1 MKIIEVTKKDG
12 SIVYRASVY
21 LGVDAITGKKVKT
34 SVTGRTKTEV
44 KQKARHAPIEFAKNG
59 STVKKE
65 VEVKTYQ
72 ELADLWLES
81 YKLTVK
87 PQTFVVTKRQLYNH
101 LIPIFGG
108 MKLDKIVP
116 ATIQQFVNGLAPE
129 LVNFKAIHSI
139 NNRILQHGVLLQVLA
154 TNPARD
160 VILPKKQKK
169 GREAV
174 RFIESEHLKQFLGYA
189 EELASRNHAKYYQY
203 VIFKLLLA
211 TGCRIGEL
219 SALEWS
225 DIDLEAGTISI
236 SKTYSMELHIIG
248 TTKTKAGTRIISID
262 KKTALL
268 LKQYRNRKTALL
280 LKQYRNRQRLMFL
293 EVGAC
298 APSVVFATTVRE
310 YLPRI
315 SLQEIINRRCKAL
328 GIPRFTCHAF
338 RHTHASLLL
347 NAGISYK
354 ELQYRLGH
362 SNISMTLDTYGHL
375 SKDKEKEA
383 VSYYEKAIN
392 SL

>member
-1 MKIIEVTKKDG
+1 MRITEIRKKDG
-12 SIVYRASVY
+12 STVYRANIY
-21 LGVDAITGKKVKT
+21 LGVDVVTGKKVKT
-34 SVTGRTKTEV
+34 SITGRTKTEV
-44 KQKARHAPIEFAKNG
+44 KQKAKQAPIEFVKNG

-65 VEVKTYQ
+65 MEVKTYQ
-72 ELADLWLES
+72 ELAELWLDN

-87 PQTFVVTKRQLYNH
+87 PQSFAMTKKQLQNYLLPEFGTMALEKIKPVTVQAFINR
-101 LIPIFGG
+101 
-108 MKLDKIVP
+108 
-116 ATIQQFVNGLAPE
+116 LALK
-129 LVNFKAIHSI
+129 LVNFKAVHSI
-139 NNRILQHGVLLQVLA
+139 NSRILQYGVLLQVLPS
-154 TNPARD
+154 NPARD
-160 VILPKKQKK
+160 IILPKKQKK

-174 RFIESEHLKQFLGYA
+174 RFIEPEHLKQFLEYA
-189 EELASRNHAKYYQY
+189 EQLASTNFSKYYQF

-211 TGCRIGEL
+211 TGCRIGEI

-225 DIDLEAGTISI
+225 DIDLEAGTVSI
-236 SKTYSMELHIIG
+236 GKTYNMELRIIG

-268 LKQYRNRKTALL
+268 LKQYRNR
-280 LKQYRNRQRLMFL
+280 QRLMFL

-298 APSVVFATTVRE
+298 APTVVFETTINK
-310 YLPRI
+310 YLSRI
-315 SLQEIINRRCKAL
+315 SFQEIIDKRCKAL
-328 GIPRFTCHAF
+328 NIPRFTCHAF

-362 SNISMTLDTYGHL
+362 SNIAMTLDTYGHL

-383 VSYYEKAIN
+383 VSYYEKAMN